1 MTLCPTEITP
11 HTEIH
16 LTSLL
21 KTCFIKLPTLMACA
35 TNNESIIIY
44 NFDTSCAINEIKT
57 NTACVTLKFLS
68 RVDLLAVDAT
78 SARIFNIKTNKVA
91 QQLAINTEWHWAVT
105 ADPFIVL
112 AGETLET
119 LTVWNTAAKTHIQ
132 YPYDTNLEYH
142 LCGIEIV
149 SDTTFA
155 TGHNFLICVWN
166 YCIELI
172 HSIDYKALL
181 YSYTRIDN
189 EFLVYSFTKMVSE
202 NQDDVLY
209 PHLANYIF
217 AVDTN
222 NIIVQNEPRD
232 EDDYNYTV
240 WNKDTHKLEQVYYRE
255 EKDKSPKRYP
265 VVVFN
270 GMFIHGGERVVVF
283 DANSFE
289 KKKEFEGPFDSDVN
303 VAII

>member
-1 MTLCPTEITP
+1 
-11 HTEIH
+11 
-16 LTSLL
+16 
-21 KTCFIKLPTLMACA
+21 
-35 TNNESIIIY
+35 
-44 NFDTSCAINEIKT
+44 
-57 NTACVTLKFLS
+57 
-68 RVDLLAVDAT
+68 VDLLAVDAT

>member
-1 MTLCPTEITP
+1 
-11 HTEIH
+11 
-16 LTSLL
+16 
-21 KTCFIKLPTLMACA
+21 
-35 TNNESIIIY
+35 
-44 NFDTSCAINEIKT
+44 
-57 NTACVTLKFLS
+57 
-68 RVDLLAVDAT
+68 VDLLAVDAT

-91 QQLAINTEWHWAVT
+91 HQLAINTEWHWVVT

-112 AGETLET
+112 AGDTLET
-119 LTVWNTAAKTHIQ
+119 LAVWNTAAKTHIQ
-132 YPYDTNLEYH
+132 YPHDTNLEYH
-142 LCGIEIV
+142 LCGLEIV
-149 SDTTFA
+149 SNTTFA
-155 TGHNFLICVWN
+155 TGHNFLIYVWN
-166 YCIELI
+166 YCIDLI
-172 HSIDYKALL
+172 HTIDYKSLL

-202 NQDDVLY
+202 NQNTVSY

-222 NIIVQNEPRD
+222 NIIVQNEPSD

-240 WNKDTHKLEQVYYRE
+240 WNKQTHKLEKEYYRE
-255 EKDKSPKRYP
+255 EKDKSPKIYP

-289 KKKEFEGPFDSDVN
+289 KKKVFEGPFDSNVN
-303 VAII
+303 IAII